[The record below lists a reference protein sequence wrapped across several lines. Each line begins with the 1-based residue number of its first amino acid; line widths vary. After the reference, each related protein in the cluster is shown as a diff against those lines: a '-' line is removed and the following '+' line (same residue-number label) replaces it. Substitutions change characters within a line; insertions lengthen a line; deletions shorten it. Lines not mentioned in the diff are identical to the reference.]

1 MMKKTEDR
9 TASAVINRI
18 GFTLFLALILLLTGA
33 ANAANVAIRAGFPQL
48 NGAQAPLWTIPE
60 AKLDRQYGLD
70 LKLIYIPGG
79 ARLTQT
85 IISGDVDVALTGG
98 ALINAILSGADLVYV
113 GVAVPTYAFS
123 LYARSDI
130 KEISDLRGKV
140 LGVITKGASSDHASI
155 ALLKQY
161 RMAQQKDVKVLY
173 FSRQQDAL
181 AALDKG
187 IVSAAVLSAPTT
199 LMARRLGYREL
210 VNIGALKLPYTFAG
224 IALPRSVTRQN
235 PELVK
240 AFLRA
245 YIAGIKVTK
254 DQPAVAKQALARYFG
269 AKDAEIVDEAYQ
281 SFAPLFPR
289 VPYATEEGI
298 RAVLAD
304 TDHPKAA
311 TADPKMFFDNRFLQ
325 ELEST
330 GFVKELYG
338 SR

>member
-1 MMKKTEDR
+1 MG
-9 TASAVINRI
+9 AP
-18 GFTLFLALILLLTGA
+18 FLLALIVLLSSA

-48 NGAQAPLWTIPE
+48 NGAQAPLWVIPE

-85 IISGDVDVALTGG
+85 IISGDVDVAVTGG

-123 LYARSDI
+123 LYVRPDI
-130 KEISDLRGKV
+130 KAVPDLRDKV
-140 LGVITKGASSDHASI
+140 LGVITKGASSDHASV

-161 RMAQQKDVKVLY
+161 KMAQQKDVRILY

-210 VNIGALKLPYTFAG
+210 VNIGSLKLPYTFAG

-240 AFLRA
+240 AFLKA

-254 DQPAVAKQALARYFG
+254 DQPSVAKQALSRYFG
-269 AKDAEIVDEAYQ
+269 AKDTEVVDEAYQ

-311 TADPKMFFDNRFLQ
+311 TADPKNFFDNRFLQ
-325 ELEST
+325 ELETT

-338 SR
+338 GR

>member
-1 MMKKTEDR
+1 M
-9 TASAVINRI
+9 A
-18 GFTLFLALILLLTGA
+18 GA
-33 ANAANVAIRAGFPQL
+33 AHAANVPVRAGFPQL

-60 AKLDRQYGLD
+60 AGLDRQYGLD

-85 IISGDVDVALTGG
+85 IVSGDVDVAITGG

-123 LYARSDI
+123 LYARPDV
-130 KEISDLRGKV
+130 KTVPDLRGKV

-155 ALLKQY
+155 ALLKQHN
-161 RMAQQKDVKVLY
+161 MAQQKDVKVLY

-199 LMARRLGYREL
+199 LMARRLGYREI
-210 VNIGALKLPYTFAG
+210 VNIGSLNLPYTFAG
-224 IALPRSVTRQN
+224 IAFSRSVTKQK
-235 PELVK
+235 PDMVT
-240 AFLRA
+240 AFLKA
-245 YIAGIKVTK
+245 YVAAIKVVK
-254 DQPAVAKQALARYFG
+254 DQPEVAKKALARHFG
-269 AKDAEIVDEAYQ
+269 AKDPEIVEEALRA
-281 SFAPLFPR
+281 FGPLFPR

-298 RAVLAD
+298 RTVLAD

-311 TADPKMFFDNRFLQ
+311 TADPKMFFDNSFLQ
-325 ELEST
+325 QLEKS

-338 SR
+338 KR

>member
-1 MMKKTEDR
+1 
-9 TASAVINRI
+9 
-18 GFTLFLALILLLTGA
+18 
-33 ANAANVAIRAGFPQL
+33 
-48 NGAQAPLWTIPE
+48 
-60 AKLDRQYGLD
+60 
-70 LKLIYIPGG
+70 
-79 ARLTQT
+79 
-85 IISGDVDVALTGG
+85 
-98 ALINAILSGADLVYV
+98 
-113 GVAVPTYAFS
+113 
-123 LYARSDI
+123 
-130 KEISDLRGKV
+130 
-140 LGVITKGASSDHASI
+140 
-155 ALLKQY
+155 
-161 RMAQQKDVKVLY
+161 VLY

-210 VNIGALKLPYTFAG
+210 VNIGSLKLPYTFAG
-224 IALPRSVTRQN
+224 IALPRSVSRQN
-235 PELVK
+235 PDLVRSFLK
-240 AFLRA
+240 AYVA
-245 YIAGIKVTK
+245 AIKITK

-269 AKDAEIVDEAYQ
+269 AKDPEIVDEAYQ

>member
-1 MMKKTEDR
+1 MFR
-9 TASAVINRI
+9 HRQL
-18 GFTLFLALILLLTGA
+18 GYGLALLLLLFNTPA
-33 ANAANVAIRAGFPQL
+33 LFTPTRVDAQAFKAGFPQL
-48 NGAQAPLWTIPE
+48 NGGQTPLWTIDE
-60 AKLDRQYGLD
+60 AGIDRKYGID
-70 LKLIYIPGG
+70 VNPIYIPGG

-85 IISGDVDVALTGG
+85 IVSRDVDIALTGG
-98 ALINAILSGADLVYV
+98 AVINAILSGADMVFV

-130 KEISDLRGKV
+130 RAVPDLRGKV

-161 RMAQQKDVKVLY
+161 KMTQRDMKVLY

-199 LMARRLGYREL
+199 LMARRLGYKEL
-210 VNIGALKLPYTFAG
+210 VNIAALNLPYTFTGMAV
-224 IALPRSVTRQN
+224 ARSLIKQN

-240 AFLRA
+240 SFLKA
-245 YIAGIKVTK
+245 YIDAIKVVK
-254 DQPAVAKQALARYFG
+254 EKPDVAKQALAKHFG
-269 AKDAEIVDEAYQ
+269 SKDPEIIDEAYRV
-281 SFAPLFPR
+281 FVPLFPR
-289 VPYATEEGI
+289 VPYVNEDGV

-311 TADPKMFFDNRFLQ
+311 TADPKTFYDNSLLTEIENSGFL
-325 ELEST
+325 
-330 GFVKELYG
+330 KELYG